1 MEDMV
6 RLDISGTMFRTKK
19 STLQKIPTSRLA
31 NIKDSCEEYDRK
43 SGIYIFDRDAVSF
56 RYILNA
62 YINGELHAPKDVCPN
77 QFRRELDFWDIPIK
91 LLSLVIVLTIWT
103 QVGVRV
109 DLYIEPNTNAVP
121 NYTYF
126 NMPIEI
132 KTYLEH
138 EYSPILLL
146 LGLTDP
152 HPALLAV
159 DVFCMAVFIVELI
172 VHFCACPSK
181 SQHLRSKF
189 NVAKIL
195 LCICMITAS
204 GLEMNKSLIFENNQL
219 LNFCLIVKSI
229 SVFRLIFIFRLR
241 KLYKDFDLLL
251 LSISHSFSELVL
263 LLFSFSILVI
273 VYGTIMLSTELVTDK
288 FKNPL
293 YAMWWALVTMTT
305 VGYGDFYPT
314 TTLSYF
320 VGGVCAVNGLIVIAL
335 PTAAIAS
342 NFSLFYSRNGF
353 LKKHM
358 NAVRQGCENSNTR
371 NGDMTEHLNV
381 LKIEHEKSNMS
392 DLTKHLN
399 GVKQES

>member
-1 MEDMV
+1 M
-6 RLDISGTMFRTKK
+6 
-19 STLQKIPTSRLA
+19 
-31 NIKDSCEEYDRK
+31 
-43 SGIYIFDRDAVSF
+43 
-56 RYILNA
+56 
-62 YINGELHAPKDVCPN
+62 PN
-77 QFRRELDFWDIPIK
+77 QL
-91 LLSLVIVLTIWT
+91 
-103 QVGVRV
+103 
-109 DLYIEPNTNAVP
+109 
-121 NYTYF
+121 
-126 NMPIEI
+126 

-138 EYSPILLL
+138 KYSPILLL

-159 DVFCMAVFIVELI
+159 DAFCMTVFIVELI

-181 SQHLRSKF
+181 SQYLRSKF

-204 GLEMNKSLIFENNQL
+204 GLEMNKSHMIGNNQL
-219 LNFCLIVKSI
+219 LKFFLIMKSI

-251 LSISHSFSELVL
+251 LAISHSFSELVL

-273 VYGTIMLSTELVTDK
+273 VYGTIMFSTELETDT

-335 PTAAIAS
+335 PIAAIAS

-353 LKKHM
+353 LTKHM
-358 NAVRQGCENSNTR
+358 NAVKQGCEKSNTRNGDLTEHLNVVKQEHKTSNMRNVGVKQGSENSNTR
-371 NGDMTEHLNV
+371 NGNLTKYLNAG
-381 LKIEHEKSNMS
+381 KQWREKSKTRNG
-392 DLTKHLN
+392 DLTKHVNAVKPGKEKLKTRN
-399 GVKQES
+399 GDVIKY

>member
-1 MEDMV
+1 M
-6 RLDISGTMFRTKK
+6 
-19 STLQKIPTSRLA
+19 
-31 NIKDSCEEYDRK
+31 
-43 SGIYIFDRDAVSF
+43 
-56 RYILNA
+56 
-62 YINGELHAPKDVCPN
+62 PN
-77 QFRRELDFWDIPIK
+77 
-91 LLSLVIVLTIWT
+91 
-103 QVGVRV
+103 
-109 DLYIEPNTNAVP
+109 
-121 NYTYF
+121 
-126 NMPIEI
+126 EI

-138 EYSPILLL
+138 KYSPILLL
-146 LGLTDP
+146 LGRTDP

-159 DVFCMAVFIVELI
+159 DAFCMAVFIVELI

-181 SQHLRSKF
+181 SQYLRSKF

-195 LCICMITAS
+195 LCIFMIITS
-204 GLEMNKSLIFENNQL
+204 GLEMNKSLIIQNIQL
-219 LNFCLIVKSI
+219 LKFFLILKSI
-229 SVFRLIFIFRLR
+229 SVFRLILIFRLR

-251 LSISHSFSELVL
+251 LAISHSFWELVL

-273 VYGTIMLSTELVTDK
+273 VYGTIMFSTELETDT

-335 PTAAIAS
+335 PIAAIAS

-353 LKKHM
+353 LTKHM
-358 NAVRQGCENSNTR
+358 NAVKQGRENANTS
-371 NGDMTEHLNV
+371 NGDLTKHLNV
-381 LKIEHEKSNMS
+381 VKQEHEKSNMKNG

-399 GVKQES
+399 GVKQGSEKSNTRNGNLTKYFNAGKQWREKSNTRNEDLTKHVKAVKPGQEKSKTRKWRCIKILNNVKQ